1 MSEEKDNGGKL
12 KMMTVIM
19 EKGLKQKEGSGIKG
33 KKN

>member
-19 EKGLKQKEGSGIKG
+19 EKGLKQKEGERH
-33 KKN
+33 